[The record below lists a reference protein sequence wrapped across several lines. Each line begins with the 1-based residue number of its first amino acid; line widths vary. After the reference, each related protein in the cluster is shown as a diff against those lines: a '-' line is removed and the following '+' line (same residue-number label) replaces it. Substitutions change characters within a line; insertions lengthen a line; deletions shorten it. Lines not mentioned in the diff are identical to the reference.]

1 MKKLQL
7 SFSELVKKNREEL
20 LADHKQIELI
30 EKKLDEKYTNPK
42 K

>member
-7 SFSELVKKNREEL
+7 SFSELVKKNSEEL
-20 LADHKQIELI
+20 LADHKQIEQI
-30 EKKLDEKYTNPK
+30 EKKLDEKYINPK